1 MVFRRRFGLTNNT
14 QNGAPTGTRSKDD
27 EGAAAQRAATGV
39 GAVLRAERERQGL
52 RVQDVAV
59 TLRLRRVMVEALEA
73 GQVNRL
79 PGATYAVA
87 FVRSYSEYLGLDRD
101 EIVARFRDEVE
112 GLVQPVELTFPISA
126 AESRLPGG
134 AIVMVSL
141 VVAVGAY
148 VFWYLG
154 NGDDNVRP
162 PRVAAVPPPLS
173 ALVDR
178 PPPLQ
183 PTPIPSAQN
192 AVAATVANRPE
203 PILDVPSD
211 LGSSGNAEST
221 TTAAPPHLAAL
232 PPPSSPD
239 ARTTQPASA
248 ARFAGRIMLRAR
260 ADCWLRVRDAAGNV
274 LLTRMMKPGDEL
286 TPPDREGLSMFV
298 GSAGA
303 LEVMV
308 DGKPAPALGA
318 LGAVRRDVP
327 LDPDRLLAGIANS
340 PRPASIAP
348 PAPAGRPARPG
359 SDG

>member
-1 MVFRRRFGLTNNT
+1 MAFRRRFGLTNEA
-14 QNGAPTGTRSKDD
+14 QNGAPAGTRSYGD
-27 EGAAAQRAATGV
+27 EGAADQRAATGV

-52 RVQDVAV
+52 RVQDVAAA
-59 TLRLRRVMVEALEA
+59 LRFRRVMIEALEA
-73 GQVNRL
+73 GRVDRL

-148 VFWYLG
+148 VIWYLG
-154 NGDDNVRP
+154 NADDNVRP

-211 LGSSGNAEST
+211 LGPSGNAEST
-221 TTAAPPHLAAL
+221 TTAAL
-232 PPPSSPD
+232 PPLSPD
-239 ARTTQPASA
+239 ASTTQRASS
-248 ARFAGRIMLRAR
+248 ARFAGRIMLRAT

-274 LLTRMMKPGDEL
+274 LLTRMMKSGDEL
-286 TPPDREGLSMFV
+286 TPPDREGLSIFV

-308 DGKPAPALGA
+308 DGKRAPALGP

-327 LDPDRLLAGIANS
+327 LDPDRLLAGIADS

-348 PAPAGRPARPG
+348 PAPAPAPAGRPGRPG
-359 SDG
+359 RGG